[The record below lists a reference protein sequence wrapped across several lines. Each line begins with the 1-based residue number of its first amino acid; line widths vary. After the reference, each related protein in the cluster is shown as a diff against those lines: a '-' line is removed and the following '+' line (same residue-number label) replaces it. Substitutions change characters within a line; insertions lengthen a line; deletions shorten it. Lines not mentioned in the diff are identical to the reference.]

1 MWLTVILG
9 ASVGFVGYTIF
20 YIIKQVR
27 EKKKNKFDN
36 STDHIE

>member
-27 EKKKNKFDN
+27 KKKNKVDN